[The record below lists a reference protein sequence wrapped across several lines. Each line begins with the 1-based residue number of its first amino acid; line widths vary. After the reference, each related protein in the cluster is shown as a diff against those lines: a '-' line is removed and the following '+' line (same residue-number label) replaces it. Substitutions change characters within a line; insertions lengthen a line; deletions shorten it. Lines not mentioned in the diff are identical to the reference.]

1 MWWWEDVSRLKGW
14 AGNGRRTGALGWKQT
29 HPTEM
34 IEAGRPNMTSTHR
47 NWFRPLVA
55 AIGIAAAVTET
66 TTVWAQGFG
75 PDPFRPYNSQY
86 DPYIYPMGAAGPGA
100 GGSTSFNL
108 PGNRSSNQYQNFLN
122 EMQGPSYSNGA
133 RFSHNGIGQPYFQ
146 STVDPEYAR
155 LYRREYKP
163 RLKTEKSFEETQ
175 RLINEKYFAYLE
187 EKDPK
192 KRARLLRDYQQTQTL
207 ATRVL
212 STRLADP
219 AGVLESANRA
229 DSGPASVKP
238 DGASSKGSSA
248 AGSSRLPS
256 SLLDR
261 SRGGNSRSIPPA
273 PSLSIGSSPRIKTRS
288 APTPS
293 DVLNRARS
301 LEIPKNRPTRP
312 ATKGANDSSP

>member
-1 MWWWEDVSRLKGW
+1 
-14 AGNGRRTGALGWKQT
+14 
-29 HPTEM
+29 
-34 IEAGRPNMTSTHR
+34 MTSTHR
-47 NWFRPLVA
+47 SWFRPLVA
-55 AIGIAAAVTET
+55 AIGVAAAMTET

-86 DPYIYPMGAAGPGA
+86 DPYVYPMGAAGPGA
-100 GGSTSFNL
+100 GGSVGFNAS
-108 PGNRSSNQYQNFLN
+108 GNRASNQYQNFLN

-133 RFSHNGIGQPYFQ
+133 RYGIGQPYFQ
-146 STVDPEYAR
+146 STVDPTYAK

-163 RLKTEKSFEETQ
+163 RMNTEKSFEETQ
-175 RLINEKYFAYLE
+175 RVINEKYFAYLE

-219 AGVLESANRA
+219 ASVLESANRVN
-229 DSGPASVKP
+229 SGPGSTKP
-238 DGASSKGSSA
+238 DRASSSGSSEPASSKV
-248 AGSSRLPS
+248 PS
-256 SLLDR
+256 NLLNR
-261 SRGGNSRSIPPA
+261 ARGGDSRSIPPA
-273 PSLSIGSSPRIKTRS
+273 PALSGGSSARTKTRS

-301 LEIPKNRPTRP
+301 PEIPKNGRSRP
-312 ATKGANDSSP
+312 ATKGANDAGSSPRTPAPGSDTGP